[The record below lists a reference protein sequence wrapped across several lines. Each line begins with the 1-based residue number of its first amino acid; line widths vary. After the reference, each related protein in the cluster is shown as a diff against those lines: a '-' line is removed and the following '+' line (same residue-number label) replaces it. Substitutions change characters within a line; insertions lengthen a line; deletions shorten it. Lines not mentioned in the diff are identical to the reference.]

1 MSRRGDSLHF
11 RMGKGL
17 IRERRKAQSAKSLV
31 ATMGF
36 LGMTDEQ
43 QRAFLEKVR
52 EATAK
57 PLDQPGDRN
66 GQ

>member
-1 MSRRGDSLHF
+1 MPRGDSLHF

-31 ATMGF
+31 ATMDF

-43 QRAFLEKVR
+43 KKAFLEEVKR
-52 EATAK
+52 EMQK
-57 PLDQPGDRN
+57 PSDQLGHDHAP
-66 GQ
+66 